1 MYNVHVHTVRPGCV
15 WSYCTYMYMYMYM
28 YMYIMYMYMY
38 MYMSESTF
46 LSFAN
51 STSPVVLQHVCLD
64 HLNLRLADAEFSVD
78 AFAAFRSSQLQ
89 PLRAFLLDPSSA
101 LPHRV
106 ELSGREMT
114 GERGREGAAAG
125 ELQDLILVRNV
136 RVVRVIV
143 RVVRV
148 QDLTW

>member
-1 MYNVHVHTVRPGCV
+1 M
-15 WSYCTYMYMYMYM
+15 
-28 YMYIMYMYMY
+28 
-38 MYMSESTF
+38 
-46 LSFAN
+46 
-51 STSPVVLQHVCLD
+51 CLD

-89 PLRAFLLDPSSA
+89 PLRAFLLDPSSS

-125 ELQDLILVRNV
+125 ELQDLILVGNEGEGERGRRREREREYT
-136 RVVRVIV
+136 RVGLY
-143 RVVRV
+143 
-148 QDLTW
+148 QL